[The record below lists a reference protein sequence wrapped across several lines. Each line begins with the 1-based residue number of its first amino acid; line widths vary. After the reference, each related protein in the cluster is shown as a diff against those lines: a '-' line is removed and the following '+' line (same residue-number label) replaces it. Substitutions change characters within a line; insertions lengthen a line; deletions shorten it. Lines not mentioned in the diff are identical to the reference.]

1 MGALSHI
8 TKTALNIIQGTDTET
23 RDTPAHN
30 TIAQDN
36 PLLFS
41 RSGFNE
47 VLKVPAPRSL
57 DFFRETSVYF
67 VSIYQRASYYFYN
80 CSILNT
86 VIRKIVDE
94 ALRNGLEFVPRF
106 QSKCPRCG
114 TEYDSTV
121 KECKVCHY
129 DGEMHTPDYS
139 QKELLVNWRGNSL
152 MDEVNR
158 NGWTLQDLT
167 ASVLIQT
174 LVYNQPLVLC
184 KSLYAVDEHGNALAE
199 IPQEFIPIAPTKARY
214 QYDETG
220 EPGKGTGFMLR
231 DRTTVFDMTGGD
243 GEIPGFRN
251 GQRLYPARWCVSEAD
266 GGWDAGC
273 TYYANEEIFH
283 KVYSVPSMTYGTP
296 ICTLIEY
303 DIRAWIAMEMR
314 IEKYYNTGHPQG
326 IFVVSG
332 ITPSQLATIQ
342 QSIREQMVDD
352 PYQMPMMGIP
362 PGGGDTVKTAKW
374 FQLADN
380 PTADMMQVKAE
391 LQQRVSGA
399 FGVSGLFLGDV
410 HSIKGNSNETQQMAV
425 MDRNLTGIR
434 NFANYFLK
442 WVGDKYKFKDGGIT
456 DWVIRIVEP
465 ADEQTRKQ
473 AEDLNKELINAQL
486 AQEIG
491 FPIIGLVDNK
501 IEIGS
506 TPISIPELDE
516 IDVGGKKS
524 KSNDTVGT
532 NLNDQESHLFGVDVG
547 DSANV
552 GRNMMR
558 SISTRG
564 LEKEKAYNAISAE
577 KLGRV
582 MATLIKN
589 GVVIE

>member
-1 MGALSHI
+1 MGTLSHL
-8 TKTALNIIQGTDTET
+8 TKTALNIIQGTDSDVADKPVYT
-23 RDTPAHN
+23 
-30 TIAQDN
+30 TIAQEN
-36 PLLFS
+36 PLLYS
-41 RSGFNE
+41 KSGFSE
-47 VLKVPAPRSL
+47 VLKVPAPKSI
-57 DFFRETSVYF
+57 DFFRETSTYF

-94 ALRNGLEFVPRF
+94 SLRNGLEFVPRF

-114 TEYDSTV
+114 TEYETTT

-129 DGEMHTPDYS
+129 NGVMKTPDYS
-139 QKELLVNWRGNSL
+139 QKELLVNWRGQDL
-152 MDEVNR
+152 MKEVNR
-158 NGWTLQDLT
+158 NGWSLQDLT
-167 ASVLIQT
+167 ASLLIQT
-174 LVYNQPLVLC
+174 LVYNQPLILC
-184 KSLYAVDEHGNALAE
+184 KSLYVVDEHGNALDE

-214 QYDETG
+214 QYDERG
-220 EPGKGTGFMLR
+220 EPGKGTGFKLR
-231 DRTTVFDMTGGD
+231 DRTTVFDMNTPNPL
-243 GEIPGFRN
+243 ESGFHE

-266 GGWDAGC
+266 GGWESGA

-296 ICTLIEY
+296 ICTLIEF

-342 QSIREQMVDD
+342 QSIREQMIDD

-380 PTADMMQVKAE
+380 PTGDMMQVKAE

-434 NFANYFLK
+434 NFANTFLD
-442 WVGDKYKFKDGGIT
+442 WVTCKYKGLT

-491 FPIIGLVDNK
+491 FPIIGLTDNK

-506 TPISIPELDE
+506 NPINIPQLND
-516 IDVGGKKS
+516 IVGGKS
-524 KSNDTVGT
+524 SNAPAAGVS
-532 NLNDQESHLFGVDVG
+532 LNDQESHLFGVDVG
-547 DSANV
+547 DSADV

-558 SISTRG
+558 AVSSRG
-564 LEKEKAYNAISAE
+564 LDKEKADSNVITAE

-582 MATLIKN
+582 MASLIKS
-589 GVVIE
+589 GVDII

>member
-8 TKTALNIIQGTDTET
+8 TKTALNIIQGTDDKAPEA
-23 RDTPAHN
+23 P
-30 TIAQDN
+30 
-36 PLLFS
+36 LFS
-41 RSGFNE
+41 SLAQKEPVLFGDSKVQE
-47 VLKVPAPRSL
+47 ILKVPAPRSL
-57 DFFRETSVYF
+57 DFFRETSTYF

-80 CSILNT
+80 CSIFNT
-86 VIRKIVDE
+86 VVRKIVDE
-94 ALRNGLEFVPRF
+94 ALRNGIEFVPAY

-114 TEYDSTV
+114 TEYDSTI

-129 DGEMHTPDYS
+129 QGKMLKPDYS
-139 QKELLVNWRGNSL
+139 QKELFINWRGNSL

-167 ASVLIQT
+167 ASLLIQT
-174 LVYNQPLVLC
+174 LVYNQPLILC
-184 KSLYAVDEHGNALAE
+184 KSLYVVDEHGNALDE
-199 IPQEFIPIAPTKARY
+199 IPQEFVPISPTKARY

-220 EPGKGTGFMLR
+220 EPGKGQGFMLK
-231 DRTTVFDMTGGD
+231 DRKMVFDMTGQD
-243 GEIPGFRN
+243 GSMPGFH
-251 GQRLYPARWCVSEAD
+251 GDQRLYPARWCVSEAD
-266 GGWDAGC
+266 GGWESGA
-273 TYYANEEIFH
+273 TYYANEEVFH

-332 ITPSQLATIQ
+332 ITPAQLATIQ

-425 MDRNLTGIR
+425 MDRNLTSIR
-434 NFANYFLK
+434 SFANFFLK
-442 WVGDKYKFKDGGIT
+442 WVASKYRGLT
-456 DWVIRIVEP
+456 DWIPRIVEP

-486 AQEIG
+486 AQQIG
-491 FPIIGLVDNK
+491 FPIISLTDNK
-501 IEIGS
+501 VEIGS
-506 TPISIPELDE
+506 NPITIPQLDE
-516 IDVGGKKS
+516 IS
-524 KSNDTVGT
+524 TSPSNSATGVS
-532 NLNDQESHLFGVDVG
+532 LNDQESHLFGVDVG
-547 DSANV
+547 DSESV

-564 LEKEKAYNAISAE
+564 LEKEKSYNVISAE

-582 MATLIKN
+582 MAELIKN